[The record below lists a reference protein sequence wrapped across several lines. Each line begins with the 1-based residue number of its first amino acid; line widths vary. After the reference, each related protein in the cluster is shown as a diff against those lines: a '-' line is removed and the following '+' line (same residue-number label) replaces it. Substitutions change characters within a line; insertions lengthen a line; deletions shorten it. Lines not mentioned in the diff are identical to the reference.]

1 MNERLISSLSTE
13 ACIENQSICEHKFT
27 KHREWKTFFIKKI
40 TAPFFISKHLFQRN
54 IYLSIVWISCLEGC
68 FWHQYMQNE
77 MEIGTSFK
85 KCTEQ
90 MGLCLSPYFN
100 VLVLYMSFSKLLLA
114 PKDYKHSHICYFD
127 WFSTYLIFLKYFNP
141 SSKVL
146 IHLNSG
152 SFLRPLCFQKHSSI
166 FRTLITRNY
175 NHPLWSKFWPKCSPY
190 ISYTFHIHVYVEKES
205 LPMLLPPLILIL

>member
-90 MGLCLSPYFN
+90 MGLCLSSYFN

-114 PKDYKHSHICYFD
+114 PKDYKHSH
-127 WFSTYLIFLKYFNP
+127 TYLLFWLIYYLSNFLK
-141 SSKVL
+141 
-146 IHLNSG
+146 
-152 SFLRPLCFQKHSSI
+152 I
-166 FRTLITRNY
+166 F
-175 NHPLWSKFWPKCSPY
+175 
-190 ISYTFHIHVYVEKES
+190 
-205 LPMLLPPLILIL
+205 

>member
-77 MEIGTSFK
+77 MGIGTSYKKVQSKWGYVYPLFK
-85 KCTEQ
+85 KVYFMYYMKMRQIERGKT
-90 MGLCLSPYFN
+90 SPN
-100 VLVLYMSFSKLLLA
+100 WGVKKKGGFSA
-114 PKDYKHSHICYFD
+114 
-127 WFSTYLIFLKYFNP
+127 LIKWGYN
-141 SSKVL
+141 
-146 IHLNSG
+146 N
-152 SFLRPLCFQKHSSI
+152 I
-166 FRTLITRNY
+166 F
-175 NHPLWSKFWPKCSPY
+175 
-190 ISYTFHIHVYVEKES
+190 
-205 LPMLLPPLILIL
+205 

>member
-1 MNERLISSLSTE
+1 
-13 ACIENQSICEHKFT
+13 
-27 KHREWKTFFIKKI
+27 
-40 TAPFFISKHLFQRN
+40 
-54 IYLSIVWISCLEGC
+54 
-68 FWHQYMQNE
+68 MQNE

-90 MGLCLSPYFN
+90 MGLCLSSYFN

-127 WFSTYLIFLKYFNP
+127 WFSTYLIFLKYFNS

-166 FRTLITRNY
+166 FRTLITNNY
-175 NHPLWSKFWPKCSPY
+175 NHPPLIKILTQVFPIY
-190 ISYTFHIHVYVEKES
+190 FIHISYIHVYVEKES

>member
-90 MGLCLSPYFN
+90 MGLCLSSYFN

-114 PKDYKHSHICYFD
+114 PKDYKHSHTICYFD
-127 WFSTYLIFLKYFNP
+127 WFSTYLIFLEYFNP

-166 FRTLITRNY
+166 FRTLITRKIIITPSDQNSDPSVP
-175 NHPLWSKFWPKCSPY
+175 H
-190 ISYTFHIHVYVEKES
+190 IFHTHFIY
-205 LPMLLPPLILIL
+205 MYM